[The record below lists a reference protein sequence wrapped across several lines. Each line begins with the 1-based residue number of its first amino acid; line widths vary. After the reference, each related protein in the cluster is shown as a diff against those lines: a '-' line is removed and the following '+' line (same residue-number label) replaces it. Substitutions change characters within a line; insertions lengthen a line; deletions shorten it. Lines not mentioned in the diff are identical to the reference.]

1 MSDFLARRLADA
13 ELAARKRAE
22 DRKALW
28 LEIKTRAPVMAE
40 HLSAIRETFGKFVLL
55 SIDLRSNDGQ

>member
-13 ELAARKRAE
+13 ELAARKQSE

-28 LEIKTRAPVMAE
+28 LEIKTRAPLMAE

-55 SIDLRSNDGQ
+55 SVELTDNNKI